1 VYDTQYMT
9 HSMPTETEIFEA
21 LRLELRRGSLIL
33 AVLGHLRRE
42 HYGYTLRKALSEA
55 GVEIDE
61 GALYPMLRRLETQG
75 LLTSEWREEEK
86 RNKRFYRLSGE
97 GRAVL
102 ERLTAEWRALNAS
115 VSDILK
121 GES

>member
-1 VYDTQYMT
+1 MT
-9 HSMPTETEIFEA
+9 HSMPTETNNFES

-42 HYGYTLRKALSEA
+42 HYGYTLRKALGDA

-61 GALYPMLRRLETQG
+61 GALYPMLRRLESQG

-86 RNKRFYRLSGE
+86 RNKRFYRLSAE
-97 GRAVL
+97 GQAVL
-102 ERLTAEWRALNAS
+102 ARLTEEWAFLN
-115 VSDILK
+115 VSIIEILK